1 MENSTSDKKRN
12 KGSKILMG
20 LVIVAVILFAI
31 GFSYYK
37 TSLKAVSQNNS
48 EVIELELPAGTSTN
62 GIANILHENNLIKDK
77 LIFKVRVK
85 LLDKVGKLKAGN
97 YELSKGMTMDQII
110 ESLAQGG
117 KSGDTL
123 KFTIPEG
130 YEIYLIGEKLEKEGL
145 INKDRF
151 MDLSSDKKNFE
162 EEFNFL
168 KELDEGQSLEGFL
181 FPSTYEVFKDAD
193 EEDIISK
200 MLEEFELV
208 YKETIRDK
216 VEDLG
221 LSLNEVITMASLV
234 EREARTDG
242 ERGLIAGVYY
252 NRIKIGMKL
261 QCDATVQYALGERKE
276 RLLYKDLEINSPYN
290 TYLHYGLPIGPI
302 SSVGIPSIE
311 AALEPEESDYLYYV
325 AKPDLS
331 GHVFSKTL
339 DDHNKAKKEYLKSL
353 N

>member
-1 MENSTSDKKRN
+1 MENYTSDKKSK
-12 KGSKILMG
+12 KGFKIL
-20 LVIVAVILFAI
+20 I
-31 GFSYYK
+31 GFLLVLIILVGAGFAYYK
-37 TSLKAVSQNNS
+37 TSLDPVAKNNT
-48 EVIELELPAGTSTN
+48 EKVDIELAAGTSTD
-62 GIANILHENNLIKDK
+62 GIANILYDNNLIKDK

-85 LLDKVGKLKAGN
+85 LLDQQGKLKAGN
-97 YELSKGMTMDQII
+97 YELSQSMSLDQII

-117 KSGDTL
+117 KSGDTV

-145 INKDRF
+145 VKKDRF

-162 EEFNFL
+162 EDFDFL
-168 KELDEGQSLEGFL
+168 KDLDEGQNLEGFL
-181 FPSTYEVFKDAD
+181 FPSTYEVFKDAK
-193 EEDIISK
+193 EEDIIRK
-200 MLEEFELV
+200 MLEEFQLV
-208 YKETIRDK
+208 YKDLIKDK
-216 VEDLG
+216 AEDLD
-221 LSLNEVITMASLV
+221 LSLNEIITMASLV
-234 EREARTDG
+234 EREARSDQ

-252 NRIKIGMKL
+252 NRIEIGMKL

-276 RLLYKDLEINSPYN
+276 RLLYKDLEIDSPYN

-311 AALEPEESDYLYYV
+311 AALEPEDSDYLYYV

-339 DDHNKAKKEYLKSL
+339 DEHNKAKEEYLKSL
-353 N
+353 K